1 MTLSVGDGFKFG
13 CGLIL
18 SFVAFYFVLVIFL
31 TGVVLVAML
40 LNMPLPSVLGEPLRL
55 VVSN

>member
-18 SFVAFYFVLVIFL
+18 SLVAFYFVLVIFL
-31 TGVVLVAML
+31 TGFLLTAML
-40 LNMPLPSVLGEPLRL
+40 LNLPVPQVLAQTFSFLQP
-55 VVSN
+55 N